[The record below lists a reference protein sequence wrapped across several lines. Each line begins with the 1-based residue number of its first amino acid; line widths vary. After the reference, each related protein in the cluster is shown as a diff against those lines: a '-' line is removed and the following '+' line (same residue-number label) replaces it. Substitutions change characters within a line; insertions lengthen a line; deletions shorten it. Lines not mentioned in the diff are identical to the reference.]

1 MSDPY
6 RPGSTG
12 GSALRV
18 TVVVPHFNDL
28 PALGRCL
35 DALQAQTL
43 PADAFEIVVADNN
56 SPQGEAAVAAV
67 VAGRARLLIVPER
80 GAGPARNAGVGA
92 AHAPIIAFTDSDCVP
107 EPEWLEQ
114 GLSALADWDLI
125 GGRMIVLV
133 DPTRAK
139 TGAEAFEQ
147 VFAFKNERYI
157 REENFTVSANLF
169 CSRAVFE
176 GIGPFYPAIS
186 EDAEWGQRAV
196 AKGYRLGYAPAAVV
210 GHPARADWQDL
221 LKKWR
226 RRMQETHVMAGS
238 GLGKRL
244 RWLAMTYLLPAS
256 IVVHAP
262 RVLVSPDLH
271 GPREKATALATLARL
286 RLWRVVDA
294 HRLFFGLRR

>member
-1 MSDPY
+1 VAEPQHPAS
-6 RPGSTG
+6 G
-12 GSALRV
+12 GSELRV
-18 TVVVPHFNDL
+18 TVVVPHYNDL

-43 PADAFEIVVADNN
+43 PADAFEIVVADNA

-67 VAGRARLLIVPER
+67 IAGRARLLTVPER

-92 AHAPIIAFTDSDCVP
+92 ARAPIIAFTDSDCVP

-114 GLSALADWDLI
+114 GLSALADGDLI
-125 GGRMIVLV
+125 GGRMTVLI
-133 DPTRAK
+133 DPTRPK

-169 CSRAVFE
+169 CSREVFE

-186 EDAEWGQRAV
+186 EDVEWGQRAV
-196 AKGYRLGYAPAAVV
+196 AKGYRLGYAPDAIV

-226 RRMQETHVMAGS
+226 RRMLETHVMAGPE
-238 GLGKRL
+238 LGKRL
-244 RWLAMTYLLPAS
+244 RWLSESYLLPAS
-256 IVVHAP
+256 IVAHAP
-262 RVLVSPDLH
+262 RILSSPKLH
-271 GPREKATALATLARL
+271 GSREKAAALATLVRL
-286 RLWRVVDA
+286 RLWRVLDA